1 MPLTDQDRI
10 LLQLCLEHE
19 PRAWEAFFDRFLG
32 LAIHV
37 VNHSAASRGLAI
49 TPQNLEDLAADVFL
63 TLVNDDYAVLRRFK
77 GQSSLATYLTVVARR
92 TVVREML
99 RRKLNAPSE
108 SPDVEELPDL
118 QQSVK
123 DRLSNRR
130 EVQRL
135 MDELGG
141 DEAKI
146 VQLYHLEG
154 KSYEEIRSTLGI
166 PSNSVGPTLYRARV
180 KLRRFGV
187 DSPASEVHGN

>member
-1 MPLTDQDRI
+1 
-10 LLQLCLEHE
+10 
-19 PRAWEAFFDRFLG
+19 
-32 LAIHV
+32 
-37 VNHSAASRGLAI
+37 
-49 TPQNLEDLAADVFL
+49 
-63 TLVNDDYAVLRRFK
+63 
-77 GQSSLATYLTVVARR
+77 
-92 TVVREML
+92 ML

-187 DSPASEVHGN
+187 DSAASEVHGN

>member
-1 MPLTDQDRI
+1 
-10 LLQLCLEHE
+10 
-19 PRAWEAFFDRFLG
+19 LG

-77 GQSSLATYLTVVARR
+77 YLSSLATYQTVVARR
-92 TVVREML
+92 AVVRERL